1 MVEISRCEIEK
12 YDEFLWRILFFE
24 KASCRSF
31 PPVKNFSKY
40 SCQESEGFF
49 ILQVSGK
56 LIFTKREIF
65 FFKIY
70 NGDRAYFFH
79 LGQQDA
85 ETHSLQKFYILEIS
99 FLKYNCISRG
109 KNKILE
115 LWSRLNEIYIKL
127 KLIEI

>member
-1 MVEISRCEIEK
+1 MTNFCGEFFLLKKLHVEASSGQKFFQIFVPRK
-12 YDEFLWRILFFE
+12 WRFFY
-24 KASCRSF
+24 SSSF
-31 PPVKNFSKY
+31 RKTYFYK
-40 SCQESEGFF
+40 
-49 ILQVSGK
+49 
-56 LIFTKREIF
+56 KRDF

-127 KLIEI
+127 KLIEIWFIYRKMIPL

>member
-1 MVEISRCEIEK
+1 MTNFCGEFFFSKKLHVEA
-12 YDEFLWRILFFE
+12 FLRSKIFPNIRAKKVKVFLFF
-24 KASCRSF
+24 KF
-31 PPVKNFSKY
+31 
-40 SCQESEGFF
+40 QENLFY
-49 ILQVSGK
+49 
-56 LIFTKREIF
+56 FTKREIF

>member
-12 YDEFLWRILFFE
+12 YDEFLWRILFIE

-65 FFKIY
+65 FLRFIMVTEHT
-70 NGDRAYFFH
+70 FF
-79 LGQQDA
+79 
-85 ETHSLQKFYILEIS
+85 I
-99 FLKYNCISRG
+99 
-109 KNKILE
+109 
-115 LWSRLNEIYIKL
+115 
-127 KLIEI
+127 